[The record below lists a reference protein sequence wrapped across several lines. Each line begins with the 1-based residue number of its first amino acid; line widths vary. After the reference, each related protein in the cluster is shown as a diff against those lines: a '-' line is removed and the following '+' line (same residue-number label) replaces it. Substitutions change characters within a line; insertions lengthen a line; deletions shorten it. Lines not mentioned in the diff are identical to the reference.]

1 MYFLGILNVNILLF
15 SIPIK
20 CGDEKWSWLVSL
32 RFWEKWMSERK
43 KMSTRD
49 NTEDNKI
56 WVNRRASIIGREMW
70 TRNTV
75 QNLENEMSK
84 PDVVWGCEHIV

>member
-1 MYFLGILNVNILLF
+1 
-15 SIPIK
+15 
-20 CGDEKWSWLVSL
+20 
-32 RFWEKWMSERK
+32 
-43 KMSTRD
+43 MSTRD

-75 QNLENEMSK
+75 QNLENDMSK
-84 PDVVWGCEHIV
+84 PDVV